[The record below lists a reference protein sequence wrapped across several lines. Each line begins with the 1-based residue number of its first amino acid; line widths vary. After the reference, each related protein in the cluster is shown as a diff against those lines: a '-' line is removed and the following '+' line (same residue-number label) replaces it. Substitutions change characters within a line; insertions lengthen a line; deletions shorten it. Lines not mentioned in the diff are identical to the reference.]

1 MKRTLASRAALI
13 GLAVAIGGC
22 TSSAK
27 RTALPEGTRFTA
39 ATDASS
45 VAAARL
51 LADGNY
57 GLAIEM
63 YRRILAAT
71 PDDPAAVE
79 GLALCYDRLR
89 RYDLSDVYFQKA
101 LALAPRNEA
110 FYRAYAASLTA
121 QGRQDSAA
129 LLDLDMRA
137 MLAAA
142 SATPAAPP
150 LPAQPVT
157 PTPPT
162 AAPALASAAAAP
174 VAPAPVVAT
183 GPRLEQ
189 LAPGVVHL
197 ILPPALG
204 AGRGAILASPPTPV
218 PVSAPARAAS
228 PKPLAA
234 TLTPGALRNTMVVNA
249 AGRKGVAARVQSYL
263 AGRGW
268 RPLDRGDSGMRIAVS
283 RILYPP
289 SGEATARRLART
301 VPFPTRL
308 YATTQANRI
317 QLLVGGNALRF
328 AARPAGGRQ

>member
-1 MKRTLASRAALI
+1 MTRNLASRVALI
-13 GLAVAIGGC
+13 GLVVATTGC

-101 LALAPRNEA
+101 LALAPRNDA

-121 QGRQDSAA
+121 QGRQDAAA
-129 LLDLDMRA
+129 LLDVDMRA
-137 MLAAA
+137 MLASA

-150 LPAQPVT
+150 PPSQPVA
-157 PTPPT
+157 PPPIT
-162 AAPALASAAAAP
+162 APALASAAAVP
-174 VAPAPVVAT
+174 VMPAPVVAA
-183 GPRLEQ
+183 GQRLEQ
-189 LAPGVVHL
+189 LGPGVVRL
-197 ILPPALG
+197 ILPPERG
-204 AGRGAILASPPTPV
+204 AGRGTVLAPPLTPTPA
-218 PVSAPARAAS
+218 PAPARVAS
-228 PKPLAA
+228 PKPMA
-234 TLTPGALRNTMVVNA
+234 TPPAPGALRNTMVVNA
-249 AGRKGVAARVQSYL
+249 AGRKGIAGRVQSYL

-289 SGEATARRLART
+289 SGEATARRLARA

-328 AARPAGGRQ
+328 VTKPGGGRR

>member
-1 MKRTLASRAALI
+1 MKRNLASHVALI
-13 GLAVAIGGC
+13 GLVVATTGC

-63 YRRILAAT
+63 YRRILVAT

-101 LALAPRNEA
+101 LALAPRNDA

-121 QGRQDSAA
+121 QGRQEAAA
-129 LLDLDMRA
+129 LLDVDMRA
-137 MLAAA
+137 MLASA

-150 LPAQPVT
+150 PPSQPVAA
-157 PTPPT
+157 PPIT
-162 AAPALASAAAAP
+162 APALASAAAVP
-174 VAPAPVVAT
+174 VMPAPVVAA

-189 LAPGVVHL
+189 SAPGVVHL
-197 ILPPALG
+197 ILPPERG
-204 AGRGAILASPPTPV
+204 AGRGAILASSPAPV
-218 PVSAPARAAS
+218 PAAARVAS

-234 TLTPGALRNTMVVNA
+234 TPAPGALRNTMVVNA
-249 AGRKGVAARVQSYL
+249 AGRKGIAGRVQSYL

-268 RPLDRGDSGMRIAVS
+268 RPLDRGDSGMRITVS

-289 SGEATARRLART
+289 SGEATARRLARA

-328 AARPAGGRQ
+328 VAKPAGGHR